1 MQQRQQVERFQEDGE
16 DETGDGTV
24 ALAVGEARR
33 GVAGTQYVEMFFQ
46 VGLYRK
52 MTADGKDEAVADV
65 QDGVAEAAG
74 KALVAAADA
83 DDAGVEAAA
92 EVDFLQGFID
102 EVGFVRDDRFDEVAG
117 EQVARVFSEDFQAAK
132 GLQAAN
138 MLNRAAENEL
148 VAGTDAYFRTHRR
161 DEVVVALNFHE
172 IEVIEPL
179 QAAVGDAFAGDVRLR
194 QHFDGEE
201 IGVFDVLAAVAV
213 HRKDAHPPVQHGKAG
228 DRDRNADGAELKHV
242 QRRQSGAGNEG
253 IDDEV
258 GRSANQRSDAAENG
272 GVRERDEQA
281 RRRDFLLAGEGGEE
295 SGDDGG
301 VVHEG

>member
-1 MQQRQQVERFQEDGE
+1 M
-16 DETGDGTV
+16 
-24 ALAVGEARR
+24 
-33 GVAGTQYVEMFFQ
+33 
-46 VGLYRK
+46 
-52 MTADGKDEAVADV
+52 
-65 QDGVAEAAG
+65 
-74 KALVAAADA
+74 
-83 DDAGVEAAA
+83 
-92 EVDFLQGFID
+92 
-102 EVGFVRDDRFDEVAG
+102 RDDRFDEVAG
-117 EQVARVFSEDFQAAK
+117 EQVAGVFTKDFQAAK

-148 VAGTDAYFRTHRR
+148 VAGADAHFRAHRR

-201 IGVFDVLAAVAV
+201 IGIFDVLTAVAV
-213 HRKDAHPPVQHGKAG
+213 HRQDAHPPVQHGKAG
-228 DRDRNADGAELKHV
+228 DRDRNTDGAELKHV

-253 IDDEV
+253 IDDEI
-258 GRSANQRSDAAENG
+258 GGSADQRSDAAENG